1 MGRFDGLDELVTAI
15 GNADF
20 AEREALRDRLLEL
33 AKTFEDPTTV
43 MEHLEHAKKGVAS
56 LEARWEVDEVI
67 EAITPPP
74 PKADEPEPEEEE
86 EEDPNRPLTAR
97 DLDLLYDDPRGIQL
111 HKTKKGSRY
120 FLTQVDP
127 NTYQPQTF
135 ELRPEEVSQLK
146 LQLHGSP
153 YWVKLD
159 E

>member
-1 MGRFDGLDELVTAI
+1 MARFDALDELVDAI
-15 GNADF
+15 GKASF
-20 AEREALRDRLLEL
+20 QEREALRDRLLEV
-33 AKTFEDPTTV
+33 ARTFEDPKRV
-43 MEHLEHAKKGVAS
+43 IEHLESAKKGIPS

-74 PKADEPEPEEEE
+74 APREEPEQDD
-86 EEDPNRPLTAR
+86 DPNRPLTAR

-127 NTYQPQTF
+127 HTYQPQTI
-135 ELRPEEVSQLK
+135 ELQPQEVVQIKAQL
-146 LQLHGSP
+146 QGSP

-159 E
+159 D